1 MGVVALIVSGKGGVG
16 KTTITVNLGA
26 TLAQKGARVCLV
38 DFNMGLR
45 NLDIYLGLED
55 SCLFDLGDV
64 LTGVCKTE
72 KALVRDDRF
81 GLLYM
86 LPCPQFKEINGFTAK
101 HVKGL
106 FGLLSNRFDYVLV
119 DMPLGLGEAMD
130 NAAAAADLGIVVLTP
145 DYVSLRNAGTVD
157 RKLANCGLD
166 RRYFLINKVDMRIL
180 GEGSV
185 PGIEQIARSMSCP
198 MAGIIPLDEN
208 IHLGNNAGNP
218 VVIASK
224 SYVAKNFSNIAL
236 RIF

>member
-1 MGVVALIVSGKGGVG
+1 MVVSGKGGAG
-16 KTTITVNLGA
+16 KTTVTVNLGA

-55 SCLFDLGDV
+55 RCLFDLGDV

-81 GLLYM
+81 GLLFM
-86 LPCPQFKEINGFTAK
+86 LPCPQFKEINGITPQ

-106 FGLLSNRFDYVLV
+106 FSLLAGKFDYVLV
-119 DMPLGLGEAMD
+119 DMPLGLGETID
-130 NAAAAADLGIVVLTP
+130 SVAAAADLGIIVLTP
-145 DYVSLRNAGTVD
+145 DYVSLRNADTMD
-157 RKLANCGLD
+157 RKLDSCGLEK
-166 RRYFLINKVDMRIL
+166 RYFLINKVDMRIL

-185 PGIEQIARSMSCP
+185 PGIEQIARSMACP

-208 IHLGNNAGNP
+208 IHLGNNTGSP
-218 VVIASK
+218 VVIASE